1 MPGALLLCARPP
13 IGDAHRRTLS
23 FWERRWL
30 CYNGCHAA
38 RFACGCSFRR
48 IMFSFKHMAALPLFA
63 LFLAVP
69 IVLLC
74 FPPTSMGQRLP
85 LLSSVVS
92 NVKGPRTLVV
102 HDTCRNVLWAVGSG
116 RLWTS
121 ADSGRSFAKHPSGNI
136 QHPPLATMPRYG
148 STILTFRGEHL
159 AVSPSS
165 TSMVQPSA
173 TLPAR
178 SSSMLSNSVRNSSL
192 RRPTSLTVCTSS
204 FWTLE
209 PIGPSPSF

>member
-13 IGDAHRRTLS
+13 IRDAHQRTLS
-23 FWERRWL
+23 FWERHKL
-30 CYNGCHAA
+30 CSTCCYAD
-38 RFACGCSFRR
+38 RFACDCAFHR
-48 IMFSFKHMAALPLFA
+48 IMVFFKYMAALPLFVCV
-63 LFLAVP
+63 LAVP
-69 IVLLC
+69 VVLLC
-74 FPPTSMGQRLP
+74 FPSTTMGQRLP

-136 QHPPLATMPRYG
+136 QHPSLATMPRYG
-148 STILTFRGEHL
+148 STILTFRGERL

-165 TSMVQPSA
+165 TSMVQPPA